1 MTIKKCNL
9 LVTNAAMKEMQ
20 DHTKYCAIGLLSL
33 EDGQKF
39 DISVREENIYSKILP
54 MTKIVADLDLTNSK
68 YGMKLSI
75 KDIIEFGATI

>member
-9 LVTNAAMKEMQ
+9 LVTNTAMKEMQ
-20 DHTKYCAIGLLSL
+20 DRTKYMSVGLLSL

-39 DISVREENIYSKILP
+39 DISIRDETIYTKIVP

-68 YGMKLSI
+68 YGMKLSVKEI
-75 KDIIEFGATI
+75 VTIGAAI

>member
-9 LVTNAAMKEMQ
+9 LVTNSAMKEMQ
-20 DHTKYCAIGLLSL
+20 DHTKYCAVGLLSL

-39 DISVREENIYSKILP
+39 DISIREENIYSKILP

-68 YGMKLSI
+68 YGMKLTI
-75 KDIIEFGATI
+75 KELVSVGTAI